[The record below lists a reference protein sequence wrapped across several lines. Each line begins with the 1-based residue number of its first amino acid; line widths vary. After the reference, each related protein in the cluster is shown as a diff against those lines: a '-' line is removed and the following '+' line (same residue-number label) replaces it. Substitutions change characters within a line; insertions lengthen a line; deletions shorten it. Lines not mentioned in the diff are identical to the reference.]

1 MLTCSVL
8 RHHTRVTD
16 VREAS
21 GDSRELATPCRVQ
34 RRADTAHW
42 TGVRRHRVTDSCE
55 LEVWSSA
62 VGTLHTQS
70 HQAARP
76 VATHAR
82 RGRTR
87 TKQVTRHGVEHF
99 VAYAQT

>member
-21 GDSRELATPCRVQ
+21 GDSRDTVQ
-34 RRADTAHW
+34 GAADTAHW